1 MPMPSAAP
9 SRHALASP
17 SDDAILPH
25 IKRIAALG
33 NYEYLCGDFSDSIMK
48 DNKEATLAL
57 GTQPV
62 GRLLWQYALPG
73 VIAMT
78 ASSLYNMVDSI
89 FIGHGVG
96 PMALAALGISF
107 PLMNIGA
114 AFGAAVGVG
123 GATLMSLRLGQRQYD
138 KANHVLGNMVALN
151 IIMGLLVGIVSLIFL
166 DPILTFFGASEQT
179 LPHAHDYMFILL
191 VGNVITHL
199 YLGLNAA
206 LRSASKPRQ
215 AMIATIVTVVLNT
228 ILDPIFIWPLH
239 MGIKG
244 AAIATVLA
252 QFVVLCWQLW
262 QFRRQRELLHLK
274 WRFLIPARNIVK
286 DIVSIGVSP
295 FAMQLTGCVVA
306 IFMNNALMAYGGDL
320 AVGAYSIANRLGFIF
335 FMVIMGICQGMQ
347 PIAGYNYG
355 ARNMERVK
363 SVVRLAITA
372 SVASMI
378 VGWIIGEL
386 FPEACVR
393 MFSNDEDLIAI
404 SIRGIRINMLVFP
417 VIGYQ
422 ATVTN
427 FFQTIGKVRISIF
440 MSLSRQLLFL
450 LPMLLLFSSLW
461 GLDGVW
467 FSLPASDL
475 VAFLVAVVIMERF
488 KRQHATQATPP
499 SN

>member
-1 MPMPSAAP
+1 
-9 SRHALASP
+9 
-17 SDDAILPH
+17 
-25 IKRIAALG
+25 
-33 NYEYLCGDFSDSIMK
+33 MK

-96 PMALAALGISF
+96 SMALAALGISF

-114 AFGAAVGVG
+114 AFGAAVGIG
-123 GATLMSLRLGQRQYD
+123 GSTLMSLRLGQRQYD
-138 KANHVLGNMVALN
+138 KANNVLGNMVALN
-151 IIMGLLVGIVSLIFL
+151 IITGLLVGIVSIIFL

-206 LRSASKPRQ
+206 LRSASKPKA

-244 AAIATVLA
+244 AAIATILA
-252 QFVVLCWQLW
+252 QVIVLFWQLW
-262 QFRRQRELLHLK
+262 QFSRQKELLHLE
-274 WRFLIPARNIVK
+274 WRFLKPARAIVK
-286 DIVSIGVSP
+286 DIVSIGISP
-295 FAMQLTGCVVA
+295 FSMQLTGCVVA
-306 IFMNNALMAYGGDL
+306 IFMNNALMTYGGDL

-335 FMVIMGICQGMQ
+335 FMVIMGICQGFQ

-355 ARNMERVK
+355 ARNMDRVK
-363 SVVRLAITA
+363 RVLRLTITA
-372 SVASMI
+372 SVIAMT
-378 VGWIIGEL
+378 VGWVIGEL
-386 FPEACVR
+386 LPGPCTR
-393 MFSNDEDLIAI
+393 LFSDDQDLIAI

-422 ATVTN
+422 AVVTN

-467 FSLPASDL
+467 ASLPASDFA
-475 VAFLVAVVIMERF
+475 AFLVAVIIMQRF
-488 KRQHATQATPP
+488 KLQQPK
-499 SN
+499 S

>member
-1 MPMPSAAP
+1 
-9 SRHALASP
+9 
-17 SDDAILPH
+17 
-25 IKRIAALG
+25 
-33 NYEYLCGDFSDSIMK
+33 MK

-62 GRLLWQYALPG
+62 GKLLWQYALPG

-151 IIMGLLVGIVSLIFL
+151 IITGLLVGIISIIFL

-244 AAIATVLA
+244 AAIATILA
-252 QFVVLCWQLW
+252 QAIVLCWQLW
-262 QFRRQRELLHLK
+262 QFSRQRELLHLE
-274 WRFLIPARNIVK
+274 WRFLKPARNIVK
-286 DIVSIGVSP
+286 DIVSIGISP

-355 ARNMERVK
+355 ARNMDRVK
-363 SVVRLAITA
+363 RVVRLAITA
-372 SVASMI
+372 SVASMV
-378 VGWIIGEL
+378 VGWIIGEA

-393 MFSNDEDLIAI
+393 MFSDDEQLIDI

-467 FSLPASDL
+467 FSLPASDF
-475 VAFLVAVVIMERF
+475 VAFLVALVIMQRF
-488 KRQHATQATPP
+488 KAQHHNNQSTATTYQ
-499 SN
+499 

>member
-1 MPMPSAAP
+1 
-9 SRHALASP
+9 
-17 SDDAILPH
+17 
-25 IKRIAALG
+25 
-33 NYEYLCGDFSDSIMK
+33 MK

-62 GRLLWQYALPG
+62 GKLLWQYALPG

-96 PMALAALGISF
+96 SMALAALGISF

-123 GATLMSLRLGQRQYD
+123 GSTLMSLRLGQRQYK
-138 KANHVLGNMVALN
+138 KANNVLGNMVALN
-151 IIMGLLVGIVSLIFL
+151 IITGLLVGIVSIIFL
-166 DPILTFFGASEQT
+166 DPILRFFGASDQT
-179 LPHAHDYMFILL
+179 LPHAHEYMFILL

-206 LRSASKPRQ
+206 LRSASKPRA

-244 AAIATVLA
+244 AAIATVIA
-252 QFVVLCWQLW
+252 QAIVLCWQLW
-262 QFRRQRELLHLK
+262 QFSRQRELLHLE
-274 WRFLIPARNIVK
+274 WRFLKPAKAIVK
-286 DIVSIGVSP
+286 DIISIGISP
-295 FAMQLTGCVVA
+295 FAMQITGCVVA
-306 IFMNNALMAYGGDL
+306 IFMNNALMKYGGDL
-320 AVGAYSIANRLGFIF
+320 AVGAYSIANRLGFVC
-335 FMVIMGICQGMQ
+335 FMVIIGICQGFQ

-355 ARNMERVK
+355 ARNMDRVK
-363 SVVRLAITA
+363 RVLRLTIMW
-372 SVASMI
+372 SVAAMTI
-378 VGWIIGEL
+378 GWIVGEL
-386 FPEACVR
+386 FPEACCR
-393 MFSNDEDLIAI
+393 LFSDDDNLIAI

-422 ATVTN
+422 AVVTN

-440 MSLSRQLLFL
+440 MSLSRQLIFL
-450 LPMLLLFSSLW
+450 LPMLLLFSSIW

-467 FSLPASDL
+467 ASLPASDL
-475 VAFLVAVVIMERF
+475 AAFLVAVIIMQRF
-488 KRQHATQATPP
+488 KLTQHNDDIQTTETT
-499 SN
+499 

>member
-1 MPMPSAAP
+1 
-9 SRHALASP
+9 
-17 SDDAILPH
+17 
-25 IKRIAALG
+25 
-33 NYEYLCGDFSDSIMK
+33 MK

-62 GRLLWQYALPG
+62 GRLLWQYALPA

-138 KANHVLGNMVALN
+138 KANNVLGNMVALN
-151 IIMGLLVGIVSLIFL
+151 IITGLLVGIVSIIFL
-166 DPILTFFGASEQT
+166 DPILTFFGASEKT
-179 LPHAHDYMFILL
+179 LPHAHDYMLILL

-215 AMIATIVTVVLNT
+215 AMVATIVTVVLNT

-239 MGIKG
+239 MGIRG
-244 AAIATVLA
+244 AAVATVLA
-252 QFVVLCWQLW
+252 QAIVLCWQLW
-262 QFRRQRELLHLK
+262 QFSRQRELLHLE
-274 WRFLIPARNIVK
+274 WRYLVPARNIFK

-295 FAMQLTGCVVA
+295 FAMQITGCIVA
-306 IFMNNALMAYGGDL
+306 IFTNNALLTNGGDL
-320 AVGAYSIANRLGFIF
+320 SVGAYSIANRLGFVF

-355 ARNMERVK
+355 ARNMERVR

-372 SVASMI
+372 SVAAMT
-378 VGWIIGEL
+378 VGWIIGEV
-386 FPEACVR
+386 FPGACAR
-393 MFSNDEDLIAI
+393 MFSDDEQLIAI

-450 LPMLLLFSSLW
+450 LPMMLLFSSVW

-467 FSLPASDL
+467 FSLPASDF
-475 VAFLVAVVIMERF
+475 VSFLVAIVIMQRF
-488 KRQHATQATPP
+488 KSSQATA
-499 SN
+499 

>member
-1 MPMPSAAP
+1 
-9 SRHALASP
+9 
-17 SDDAILPH
+17 
-25 IKRIAALG
+25 
-33 NYEYLCGDFSDSIMK
+33 MK

-96 PMALAALGISF
+96 AMALAALGISF

-123 GATLMSLRLGQRQYD
+123 GSTLMSLRLGQRQYD
-138 KANHVLGNMVALN
+138 KANNVLGNMVALN
-151 IIMGLLVGIVSLIFL
+151 IITGLLVGIVSIIFL

-179 LPHAHDYMFILL
+179 LPHAHEYMFILL

-206 LRSASKPRQ
+206 LRSASKPRA

-252 QFVVLCWQLW
+252 QIVVLCWQLW
-262 QFRRQRELLHLK
+262 QFSRQRELLHLE
-274 WRFLIPARNIVK
+274 WRFLKPARAIVK
-286 DIVSIGVSP
+286 DIVGIGISP
-295 FAMQLTGCVVA
+295 FAMQITGCVVA
-306 IFMNNALMAYGGDL
+306 IFTNNLLMKYGGDL
-320 AVGAYSIANRLGFIF
+320 AVGAYGIAHRLGFVF

-355 ARNMERVK
+355 ARNMDRVK
-363 SVVRLAITA
+363 RVVRLAITI
-372 SVASMI
+372 SVVSMT

-386 FPEACVR
+386 FTGVCVR
-393 MFSNDEDLIAI
+393 LFTDDPNLIDIAV
-404 SIRGIRINMLVFP
+404 RGIRINMLVFP

-450 LPMLLLFSSLW
+450 LPMMLAFAALW

-475 VAFLVAVVIMERF
+475 AAFIVAVIIMQRF
-488 KRQHATQATPP
+488 KLTQHTDQSTQTT
-499 SN
+499 

>member
-1 MPMPSAAP
+1 
-9 SRHALASP
+9 
-17 SDDAILPH
+17 
-25 IKRIAALG
+25 
-33 NYEYLCGDFSDSIMK
+33 MK

-96 PMALAALGISF
+96 PMALAALGITF
-107 PLMNIGA
+107 PFMNIGA

-123 GATLMSLRLGQRQYD
+123 GSTLMSLRLGQRQYT
-138 KANHVLGNMVALN
+138 KANNVLGNMVALN
-151 IIMGLLVGIVSLIFL
+151 IIMGLLVGIVSIIFL
-166 DPILTFFGASEQT
+166 DPILIFFGASEQT

-191 VGNVITHL
+191 LGNVITHL

-206 LRSASKPRQ
+206 LRSASKPKA

-244 AAIATVLA
+244 AAIATVIA
-252 QFVVLCWQLW
+252 QAVLLCWQLW
-262 QFRRQRELLHLK
+262 QFSRQRELLHLE
-274 WRFLIPARNIVK
+274 WRFLKPAKAIIK
-286 DIVSIGVSP
+286 DIVSIGISP
-295 FAMQLTGCVVA
+295 FAMQITGCVVA
-306 IFMNNALMAYGGDL
+306 IFTNNLLMKYGGDL
-320 AVGAYSIANRLGFIF
+320 AVGAYGIAHRLGFVF

-355 ARNMERVK
+355 ARNMDRVK
-363 SVVRLAITA
+363 RVVRLSILV
-372 SVASMI
+372 SVVSMT
-378 VGWIIGEL
+378 VGWLIGEL
-386 FPEACVR
+386 FTGTCVR
-393 MFSNDEDLIAI
+393 LFTEDSALIDIAV
-404 SIRGIRINMLVFP
+404 RGIRINMLVFP

-450 LPMLLLFSSLW
+450 LPMMLLFAALW

-467 FSLPASDL
+467 ASLPASDL
-475 VAFLVAVVIMERF
+475 ASFLVAVVIMQRF
-488 KRQHATQATPP
+488 KLSHHELKQQGQPD
-499 SN
+499 

>member
-1 MPMPSAAP
+1 M
-9 SRHALASP
+9 R
-17 SDDAILPH
+17 
-25 IKRIAALG
+25 
-33 NYEYLCGDFSDSIMK
+33 

-96 PMALAALGISF
+96 SMALAALGITF
-107 PLMNIGA
+107 PFMNIGA

-123 GATLMSLRLGQRQYD
+123 GSTLMSLRLGQRQYN

-151 IIMGLLVGIVSLIFL
+151 IIPGLLVGLVSIIFL
-166 DPILTFFGASEQT
+166 DPILRFFGASDQT

-191 VGNVITHL
+191 LGNVITHL

-215 AMIATIVTVVLNT
+215 AMIATIVTVVLNI

-252 QFVVLCWQLW
+252 QAIVLCWQLW
-262 QFRRQRELLHLK
+262 QFSRQQELLHLE
-274 WRFLIPARNIVK
+274 WRFLKPARAIVK
-286 DIVSIGVSP
+286 DIVGIGISP
-295 FAMQLTGCVVA
+295 FAMQITGCVVA
-306 IFMNNALMAYGGDL
+306 IFTNNLLMKYGGDL
-320 AVGAYSIANRLGFIF
+320 TVGAYGIAHRLGFVF

-355 ARNMERVK
+355 ARNMDRVK
-363 SVVRLAITA
+363 RVVRLAITV
-372 SVASMI
+372 SVISMT
-378 VGWIIGEL
+378 VGWIIGEA
-386 FPEACVR
+386 FTGACVR
-393 MFSNDEDLIAI
+393 LFTEDSALIDIAV
-404 SIRGIRINMLVFP
+404 RGIRINMLVFP

-450 LPMLLLFSSLW
+450 LPMMLGFAALW
-461 GLDGVW
+461 ELDGVW
-467 FSLPASDL
+467 FSLPASDFA
-475 VAFLVAVVIMERF
+475 AFLVAVVIMQRF
-488 KRQHATQATPP
+488 KSRQAVV
-499 SN
+499 

>member
-1 MPMPSAAP
+1 
-9 SRHALASP
+9 
-17 SDDAILPH
+17 
-25 IKRIAALG
+25 
-33 NYEYLCGDFSDSIMK
+33 MK

-96 PMALAALGISF
+96 SMALAALGISF

-123 GATLMSLRLGQRQYD
+123 GATLMSLRLGQRQYE

-151 IIMGLLVGIVSLIFL
+151 IIMGLLVGIVSIIFL

-206 LRSASKPRQ
+206 LRSASKPRA
-215 AMIATIVTVVLNT
+215 AMIATIVTVALNT

-252 QFVVLCWQLW
+252 QLIVLCWQLW
-262 QFRRQRELLHLK
+262 QFSRQKELLHLE
-274 WRFLIPARNIVK
+274 WRFLRPARAIVK
-286 DIVSIGVSP
+286 DIVSIGISP
-295 FAMQLTGCVVA
+295 FSMQLTGCVVA
-306 IFMNNALMAYGGDL
+306 IFMNNALMTYGGDL
-320 AVGAYSIANRLGFIF
+320 AVGAYSIAHRLGFIF
-335 FMVIMGICQGMQ
+335 FMVIMGICQGFQ

-355 ARNMERVK
+355 ARNMDRVK
-363 SVVRLAITA
+363 SVLRLTITA
-372 SVASMI
+372 SVIAMT
-378 VGWIIGEL
+378 VGWVVGEL
-386 FPEACVR
+386 LPGPCTRLFTD
-393 MFSNDEDLIAI
+393 DEGLIAI

-422 ATVTN
+422 AVVTN

-450 LPMLLLFSSLW
+450 LPMLMLFSSMW

-467 FSLPASDL
+467 ASLPASDFL
-475 VAFLVAVVIMERF
+475 AFVVAVIIMQRF
-488 KRQHATQATPP
+488 KRQHNSQTA
-499 SN
+499 

>member
-1 MPMPSAAP
+1 MQ
-9 SRHALASP
+9 
-17 SDDAILPH
+17 
-25 IKRIAALG
+25 
-33 NYEYLCGDFSDSIMK
+33 
-48 DNKEATLAL
+48 DNKQATLAL

-114 AFGAAVGVG
+114 AFGAAVGIG
-123 GATLMSLRLGQRQYD
+123 GSTLMSLRLGQRQYD
-138 KANHVLGNMVALN
+138 KANNVLGNMVALN
-151 IIMGLLVGIVSLIFL
+151 IITGLLVGIVSIIFL

-191 VGNVITHL
+191 VGNVVTHL

-206 LRSASKPRQ
+206 LRSASKPRS

-244 AAIATVLA
+244 AAIATILA
-252 QFVVLCWQLW
+252 QVIVLCWQLW
-262 QFRRQRELLHLK
+262 QFSRQKELLHLE
-274 WRFLIPARNIVK
+274 WRFLVPARNIVK
-286 DIVSIGVSP
+286 DIVSIGISP

-306 IFMNNALMAYGGDL
+306 IFMNNALMTYGGDL

-335 FMVIMGICQGMQ
+335 FMVIMGICQGFQ

-355 ARNMERVK
+355 AGNMDRVK
-363 SVVRLAITA
+363 HVLRLTITA
-372 SVASMI
+372 SVIAMT
-378 VGWIIGEL
+378 VGWIIGEV
-386 FPEACVR
+386 FPEACCR
-393 MFSNDEDLIAI
+393 MFSDDEQLIAI

-422 ATVTN
+422 AVVTN

-450 LPMLLLFSSLW
+450 LPMLLLFSSFW

-467 FSLPASDL
+467 ASLPASDFA
-475 VAFLVAVVIMERF
+475 AFLVAVIIMQRF
-488 KRQHATQATPP
+488 KLSRQHEA
-499 SN
+499 